1 MKGLIL
7 YPPPPNSRR
16 YFLLE
21 KAISHNPKSLGE
33 VDVGEFYKYVGLS
46 NQQQQL
52 GGVKPAQKPP
62 KKRSQDTVET
72 TTQVAKKSRKDI
84 AHEATVNIQVDRLRD
99 LFVRRCKNCSMCI
112 KPTCKNCSACKRNS
126 SAMGQRIAC
135 YQKVSW
141 HVHLWLLKRAHS
153 CNFTGA
159 YSIAP
164 LSRCRC
170 AFNYLLMRRRKMP
183 LDCPVDGN
191 FSILTL
197 NMLRGIHLLITLG

>member
-1 MKGLIL
+1 MCHKIEIPLKAQKCPAGFPSGWKFAFDETVTNSATNKPVGDMKGLIL

-21 KAISHNPKSLGE
+21 KAINHNAKSLGD

-153 CNFTGA
+153 
-159 YSIAP
+159 
-164 LSRCRC
+164 
-170 AFNYLLMRRRKMP
+170 
-183 LDCPVDGN
+183 
-191 FSILTL
+191 
-197 NMLRGIHLLITLG
+197 